1 MAEQNEDVDVEEND
15 PVAYAEFISKN
26 GWKDIPRDNFYYNAI
41 FGNPRSFWNKKFYRS
56 EKDYLN

>member
-41 FGNPRSFWNKKFYRS
+41 FGNPRSF
-56 EKDYLN
+56 